1 MNLFVIIEPLYRE
14 SPWCTQYVHGLHYEA
29 GRNAI
34 QLEYPE
40 TPEDIA
46 IPEEGTRTC
55 CIFIGSTQAW
65 LSATSLRLKARNI
78 HGISTIQEGTFLT
91 AGNSEISIDYAKAM
105 TALQS
110 YFQAYGKHRT
120 ALFGVNDHS
129 TTDAIK
135 AAAFSRTFP
144 HGQVFPHTGNLKES
158 CTNFLVSYEAFD
170 SVICCSDLI
179 ALALLRVLNQQKR
192 IVPQQLWLAAF
203 GHSPLADYYSP
214 SVTCVHCDY
223 ELVGRQMVKL
233 AQLLSKNH
241 SLSTVSAT
249 VQATIESKETTGKA
263 PVVETDRAEKPL
275 YQAQAG
281 QTFYDDP
288 LFKELSALDKL
299 FSNTLPVDFQILQG
313 IYQKKRYLDL
323 AEELHMSENSIKYRT
338 KRMMGLVDK
347 ATREDLLNL
356 VSLYVNLEEKETQNT
371 IHGDN

>member
-1 MNLFVIIEPLYRE
+1 
-14 SPWCTQYVHGLHYEA
+14 
-29 GRNAI
+29 
-34 QLEYPE
+34 
-40 TPEDIA
+40 
-46 IPEEGTRTC
+46 
-55 CIFIGSTQAW
+55 
-65 LSATSLRLKARNI
+65 
-78 HGISTIQEGTFLT
+78 
-91 AGNSEISIDYAKAM
+91 
-105 TALQS
+105 
-110 YFQAYGKHRT
+110 
-120 ALFGVNDHS
+120 
-129 TTDAIK
+129 
-135 AAAFSRTFP
+135 
-144 HGQVFPHTGNLKES
+144 
-158 CTNFLVSYEAFD
+158 
-170 SVICCSDLI
+170 
-179 ALALLRVLNQQKR
+179 
-192 IVPQQLWLAAF
+192 
-203 GHSPLADYYSP
+203 
-214 SVTCVHCDY
+214 VHCDY
-223 ELVGRQMVKL
+223 ELDGRQMVKL

-249 VQATIESKETTGKA
+249 VQATIESKETTDKA